1 MTSFLILIGFILGL
15 IVIGTL
21 FYLKMGQENHEE
33 KADVEYICKV
43 CDDKDCVCHKE
54 NSEP

>member
-33 KADVEYICKV
+33 KADVEYTCKV